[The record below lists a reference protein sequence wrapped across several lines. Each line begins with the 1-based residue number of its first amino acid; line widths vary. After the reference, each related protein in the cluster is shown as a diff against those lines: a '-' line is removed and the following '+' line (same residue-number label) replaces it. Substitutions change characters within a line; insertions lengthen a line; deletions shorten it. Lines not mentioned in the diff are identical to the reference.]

1 MTGRHLMMELS
12 DLQSQ
17 AKLIALVQTTR
28 SPMTWAE
35 IAEQTGYD
43 PETGMTILP
52 KETK

>member
-1 MTGRHLMMELS
+1 MMEPT

-17 AKLIALVQTTR
+17 AKLIALVASIR
-28 SPMTWAE
+28 PPLSWAE
-35 IAEQTGYD
+35 IAEQSGYD